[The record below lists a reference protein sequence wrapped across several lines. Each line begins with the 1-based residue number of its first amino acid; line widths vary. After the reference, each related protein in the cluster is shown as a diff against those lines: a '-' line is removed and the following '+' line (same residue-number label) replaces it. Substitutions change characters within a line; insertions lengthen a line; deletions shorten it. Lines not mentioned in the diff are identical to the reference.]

1 MRELRRRTHRLLG
14 LDEPDDPVSRYFD
27 IALSVLILLNI
38 AALIVGT
45 VDWVETRYGAALNA
59 LEVFSVVLFTIE
71 YVLRLWSIV
80 ENERYSRPVV
90 GRVRW
95 SLTGYAIADAIAIL
109 PFYFTLGSGVDLRF
123 VRALR
128 LLRLAR
134 VIKLGRYSEGM
145 RALGGVLRA
154 KLPVLTSATVV
165 LLVMLML
172 SSGLLFYAEQDAQP
186 EKFENLPLA
195 IFWAFSVMVG
205 EVGTIAETTLGRFI
219 VAFIALL
226 GVGLFAL
233 PAGIL
238 ASGLVQVLRDEEV
251 DQESAQSGGRAHTA
265 ASSRGPRLGQSARR
279 TRGIGRRP

>member
-1 MRELRRRTHRLLG
+1 MRELRSRVHRMLG
-14 LDEPDDPVSRYFD
+14 LDEPDDPASRSFD

-38 AALIVGT
+38 AALILGT
-45 VDWVETRYGAALNA
+45 VDWIEARYGAALHA
-59 LEVFSVVLFTIE
+59 LEVFSVALFTIE
-71 YVLRLWSIV
+71 YALRLWSIV
-80 ENERYSRPVV
+80 ENPRYSRPVT

-95 SLTGYAIADAIAIL
+95 ALTGYAIADAIAII

-145 RALGGVLRA
+145 RALGRVLRTR
-154 KLPVLTSATVV
+154 LPVLTSATVV

-172 SSGLLFYAEQDAQP
+172 SSGALFYAEHDAQP
-186 EKFENLPLA
+186 EKFANLPLA

-238 ASGLVQVLRDEEV
+238 ASGLVQVLRDDEV
-251 DQESAQSGGRAHTA
+251 DQVSDGSSSGDHHSRAGDT
-265 ASSRGPRLGQSARR
+265 SP
-279 TRGIGRRP
+279 